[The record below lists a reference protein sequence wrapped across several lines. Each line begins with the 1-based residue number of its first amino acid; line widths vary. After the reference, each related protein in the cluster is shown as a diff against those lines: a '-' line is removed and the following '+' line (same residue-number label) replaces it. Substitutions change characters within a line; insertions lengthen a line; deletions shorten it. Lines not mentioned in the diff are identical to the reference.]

1 MMLCPAE
8 VNADTIRSSKIFHF
22 GTLSITHENN
32 KAATLFAVKTAKE
45 NGVLIS
51 FDLNLREPLWKSLD
65 NAKTAM
71 RYGFSVCDI
80 MKISDNEIEFFTGE
94 SDIDKSVEAI
104 RREFNIK
111 LVLATMG
118 KNGRKS
124 YCGNAA
130 DSMPAYAN
138 SNVVDTT
145 GAGDTFMSCAL
156 GFVCDN
162 GISLNNEQLSEM
174 LDITNA
180 AASIVTGRRGALKVM
195 PQKYEIDELRNYT
208 VR

>member
-1 MMLCPAE
+1 MLFCKA
-8 VNADTIRSSKIFHF
+8 
-22 GTLSITHENN
+22 SIKDEYGW
-32 KAATLFAVKTAKE
+32 L
-45 NGVLIS
+45 
-51 FDLNLREPLWKSLD
+51 LW
-65 NAKTAM
+65 
-71 RYGFSVCDI
+71 G
-80 MKISDNEIEFFTGE
+80 
-94 SDIDKSVEAI
+94 IDKGVEAI

-130 DSMPAYAN
+130 ASMPAYAN

-145 GAGDTFMSCAL
+145 GAGDTFMGCAL
-156 GFVCDN
+156 GFVCDK

-174 LDITNA
+174 LDIANA

>member
-1 MMLCPAE
+1 
-8 VNADTIRSSKIFHF
+8 
-22 GTLSITHENN
+22 
-32 KAATLFAVKTAKE
+32 
-45 NGVLIS
+45 
-51 FDLNLREPLWKSLD
+51 
-65 NAKTAM
+65 M

-80 MKISDNEIEFFTGE
+80 MKNSDNEIEFFTGE

-130 DSMPAYAN
+130 
-138 SNVVDTT
+138 
-145 GAGDTFMSCAL
+145 
-156 GFVCDN
+156 
-162 GISLNNEQLSEM
+162 
-174 LDITNA
+174 
-180 AASIVTGRRGALKVM
+180 ASIVTGRRGALKVM

-208 VR
+208 AR